1 MNKATGAIVGSS
13 LVSLYDGIGRQDRED
28 ILDCLSHA
36 HAFASRYHDQR
47 DDYSNWMFRYR
58 TRLENR
64 GCILVNPILHTPQ
77 VIVQASELDAVTFD
91 IIDSA
96 GSRALAD
103 LAGASWHS
111 LKVSGHAKRFF
122 RNGSRDGELGRFQ
135 MVPCVSDANGDV
147 LLLICAIRLTES
159 VDTRDFDFWTDTRR
173 EMLLRI
179 SGGVYRFDRAVYAGY
194 RALIRTQLN
203 SNADRAIEQFP
214 I

>member
-1 MNKATGAIVGSS
+1 MSTATGAIVGSS

-64 GCILVNPILHTPQ
+64 GCLLVSPIRHTPQ
-77 VIVQASELDAVTFD
+77 VIFHSSELEAVTFN

-96 GSRALAD
+96 GSRALAN
-103 LAGASWHS
+103 LAGAAWRS
-111 LKVSGHAKRFF
+111 LKVNRHADRFF
-122 RNGSRDGELGRFQ
+122 SNGSRDGELGRLQ
-135 MVPCVSDANGDV
+135 IVPCLSDSKGDV
-147 LLLICAIRLTES
+147 LILICAIRLTAS
-159 VDTRDFDFWTDTRR
+159 VNTRDFDFWTDTRR

-194 RALIRTQLN
+194 REQIRRQLN
-203 SNADRAIEQFP
+203 ANSDHAIEQFP